1 MFSNSYVGKV
11 CLQKVPKRFSSIRY
25 LAPTMKPENSISPI
39 QFLETGLFYDS
50 TVDKVKR
57 SQIEE
62 YNLKLRSLQ

>member
-1 MFSNSYVGKV
+1 
-11 CLQKVPKRFSSIRY
+11 
-25 LAPTMKPENSISPI
+25 MKPENSISPI